1 MKREVF
7 DLLDGY
13 EEERLYLE
21 GTTPLSARRIRDRT
35 VSMLKRKEK
44 RRRAQHHSRLL
55 RGLLVAAAVG
65 ALCCVTAL
73 AVLSSLRELARADMG
88 ISTAAPV
95 PEWSEYETTGE
106 ATGESEPWAE
116 LTAALCAGE
125 RLYAYLEAGP
135 VSPDVAKALAE
146 NAAEYEWWP
155 SEITLSTCSILL
167 EQMGYDQE
175 TRTALVKASFYS
187 QELAEAEE
195 VGFTL
200 QLRQDG
206 RTEETY
212 GAVTIPIVEQ
222 QTIRCEVDIPVK
234 NTTDDLAAN
243 LHPEDIVLLTDYEL
257 EGRLTGLS
265 LSVGQLE
272 VVLEAPNVTEWL
284 AASGAGQIQ
293 GNSRGLPPEIQEGF
307 LRSLYLKSWSAG
319 VNEAL
324 EGMTLHLWD
333 GTSVAVEDLPVD
345 GAGGW
350 SAAENKPAL
359 MYDGTVRYEFVLSQ
373 ALDLSTARSVT
384 VGGVEYALPAAE
396 WSGE

>member
-21 GTTPLSARRIRDRT
+21 GATPLSSRRIRART
-35 VSMLKRKEK
+35 MSMLGMKEG
-44 RRRAQHHSRLL
+44 RGRAQHHGRLL

-65 ALCCVTAL
+65 ALCCATAF
-73 AVLSSLRELARADMG
+73 AVLSSLRELVRADMG
-88 ISTAAPV
+88 VSPTAPV
-95 PEWSEYETTGE
+95 PEWSEYETTGRQAE
-106 ATGESEPWAE
+106 ETEPRAE

-175 TRTALVKASFYS
+175 TRTALVKVSLRS
-187 QELAEAEE
+187 QELEEVQE
-195 VGFTL
+195 VGFAL

-206 RTEETY
+206 RTEQTY
-212 GAVTIPIVEQ
+212 GAVVIPITEGQ
-222 QTIRCEVDIPVK
+222 AISCEVDIPVV
-234 NTTDDLAAN
+234 NTTADLASN
-243 LHPEDIVLLTDYEL
+243 LHPEDVPLLSDYEL
-257 EGRLTGLS
+257 EGRITGLS
-265 LSVGQLE
+265 LSVGKLE
-272 VVLEAPNVTEWL
+272 AVLEAPDATEWL

-324 EGMTLHLWD
+324 EGMTLHLRN

-345 GAGGW
+345 GSAGW
-350 SAAENKPAL
+350 WAAENTSAL

-373 ALDLSTARSVT
+373 ALDLSTVRSVT
-384 VGGVEYALPAAE
+384 VGGVEYPLPEA
-396 WSGE
+396 

>member
-21 GTTPLSARRIRDRT
+21 GATPLSSRRIRART
-35 VSMLKRKEK
+35 MSMLGMKEG
-44 RRRAQHHSRLL
+44 RGRARHHGRLL

-65 ALCCVTAL
+65 ALCCATAF

-88 ISTAAPV
+88 VSPTAPV
-95 PEWSEYETTGE
+95 PEWSEYETTGGE
-106 ATGESEPWAE
+106 AEETEPRAE

-135 VSPDVAKALAE
+135 VSADVAAALAE

-155 SEITLSTCSILL
+155 SEITLSACGILL
-167 EQMGYDQE
+167 EQVGYDPE
-175 TRTALVKASFYS
+175 TRTALVKVSLRS
-187 QELAEAEE
+187 QELEEVQE
-195 VGFTL
+195 VGFAL

-206 RTEETY
+206 RTEQTY
-212 GAVTIPIVEQ
+212 GAVVIPITEGQ
-222 QTIRCEVDIPVK
+222 AISCEVDIPVV
-234 NTTDDLAAN
+234 NTTADLASN
-243 LHPEDIVLLTDYEL
+243 LHPEDVPLLSDYEL
-257 EGRLTGLS
+257 EGRITGLS
-265 LSVGQLE
+265 LSVGKLE
-272 VVLEAPNVTEWL
+272 AVLEAPDATEWL
-284 AASGAGQIQ
+284 AASGVGQIQ

-324 EGMTLHLWD
+324 EGMTLHLRN

-345 GAGGW
+345 GSAGW
-350 SAAENKPAL
+350 WAAENTSAL

-373 ALDLSTARSVT
+373 ALDLSTVRSVT
-384 VGGVEYALPAAE
+384 VGGVEYPLPEA
-396 WSGE
+396 

>member
-21 GTTPLSARRIRDRT
+21 GATPLSSRRIRART
-35 VSMLKRKEK
+35 MSMLGMKEG
-44 RRRAQHHSRLL
+44 RGRAQHHGRLL

-65 ALCCVTAL
+65 ALFCATAF
-73 AVLSSLRELARADMG
+73 AVLSSLRELVRADMG
-88 ISTAAPV
+88 VSPTAPV
-95 PEWSEYETTGE
+95 PEWLEYETTGRE
-106 ATGESEPWAE
+106 AEETEPRAE

-125 RLYAYLEAGP
+125 RVYAYLEAGP
-135 VSPDVAKALAE
+135 VSADVAAALAE

-155 SEITLSTCSILL
+155 SEITLSACSILL
-167 EQMGYDQE
+167 EQMGYDPE
-175 TRTALVKASFYS
+175 TRTALVKASLRS
-187 QELAEAEE
+187 QELEEVQE
-195 VGFTL
+195 VGFAL

-206 RTEETY
+206 RTEQTY
-212 GAVTIPIVEQ
+212 GAVVIPITEGQ
-222 QTIRCEVDIPVK
+222 AISCEVDIPVV
-234 NTTDDLAAN
+234 NTTADLASN
-243 LHPEDIVLLTDYEL
+243 LHPEDVPLLSDYEL
-257 EGRLTGLS
+257 EGRITGLS
-265 LSVGQLE
+265 LSVGKLE
-272 VVLEAPNVTEWL
+272 AVLEAPDATEWL

-324 EGMTLHLWD
+324 EGMTLHLRN

-345 GAGGW
+345 GSASW
-350 SAAENKPAL
+350 WAAENASAL

-373 ALDLSTARSVT
+373 ALDLSTVRSVT
-384 VGGVEYALPAAE
+384 VGGVDYPLPEA
-396 WSGE
+396 

>member
-125 RLYAYLEAGP
+125 RLYA
-135 VSPDVAKALAE
+135 
-146 NAAEYEWWP
+146 
-155 SEITLSTCSILL
+155 
-167 EQMGYDQE
+167 
-175 TRTALVKASFYS
+175 
-187 QELAEAEE
+187 
-195 VGFTL
+195 
-200 QLRQDG
+200 
-206 RTEETY
+206 
-212 GAVTIPIVEQ
+212 
-222 QTIRCEVDIPVK
+222 
-234 NTTDDLAAN
+234 
-243 LHPEDIVLLTDYEL
+243 
-257 EGRLTGLS
+257 
-265 LSVGQLE
+265 
-272 VVLEAPNVTEWL
+272 
-284 AASGAGQIQ
+284 
-293 GNSRGLPPEIQEGF
+293 
-307 LRSLYLKSWSAG
+307 
-319 VNEAL
+319 
-324 EGMTLHLWD
+324 
-333 GTSVAVEDLPVD
+333 
-345 GAGGW
+345 
-350 SAAENKPAL
+350 
-359 MYDGTVRYEFVLSQ
+359 
-373 ALDLSTARSVT
+373 
-384 VGGVEYALPAAE
+384 
-396 WSGE
+396 